1 MQKIDLSNTK
11 VGLPPNHAGEYVFR
25 TQFCETHYVDH
36 ASEGGDPKR
45 WDLAVTDAECDVL
58 ICEAKAARKEKPHFG
73 AARSLRWM
81 MNNA

>member
-36 ASEGGDPKR
+36 TASGGNPKR
-45 WDLAVTDAECDVL
+45 WDLQREEGDCDVL
-58 ICEAKAARKEKPHFG
+58 GCESKVTRKEKTDFG
-73 AARSLRWM
+73 GGKSLRGIRV
-81 MNNA
+81 NG

>member
-1 MQKIDLSNTK
+1 MQRIDLSNTK

-25 TQFCETHYVDH
+25 TQFCETHYMDH
-36 ASEGGDPKR
+36 MSEGGEPKR
-45 WDLAVTDAECDVL
+45 WALQREEGECDVL
-58 ICEAKAARKEKPHFG
+58 GCDAKVTRKEKPHFG